1 MVDTLNTKV
10 EFLFT
15 RVAEVEKVNK
25 KMAEPSIKPIDDKV
39 IPLINPKDTSIIAD
53 LNE

>member
-10 EFLFT
+10 ELLFT
-15 RVAEVEKVNK
+15 RVSEAEKVNK
-25 KMAEPSIKPIDDKV
+25 KMAEPSIIPIDDKV
-39 IPLINPKDTSIIAD
+39 IAD

>member
-15 RVAEVEKVNK
+15 RVSDAKNVNK
-25 KMAEPSIKPIDDKV
+25 KMAEPSRKPIDDKV
-39 IPLINPKDTSIIAD
+39 IAD

>member
-15 RVAEVEKVNK
+15 RVSEAENVNK
-25 KMAEPSIKPIDDKV
+25 KMAEPSIKPIEIKPIDDKV
-39 IPLINPKDTSIIAD
+39 IAD